1 MGPVRLE
8 PASVQPM
15 TLEDF
20 ILGST
25 EAMRVASLELFAVD
39 ALVRAPGGA

>member
-1 MGPVRLE
+1 
-8 PASVQPM
+8 M